1 MSFSVYL
8 SKNKFDRSIEK
19 HDNTKYNTVFPENCE
34 VMFLNVVHQEANDKQ
49 ADNKGCH
56 TSYQENS
63 YLSTCQSISVNKV
76 LNRLKPT
83 VTKHGWNTKEESEV
97 SSHATT
103 STNDDTPKNS
113 ST

>member
-1 MSFSVYL
+1 
-8 SKNKFDRSIEK
+8 
-19 HDNTKYNTVFPENCE
+19 
-34 VMFLNVVHQEANDKQ
+34 MFLNVIHQEANHEQ

-63 YLSTCQSISVNKV
+63 HLSTCQSISVNEV
-76 LNRLKPT
+76 LNCLKAT

-97 SSHATT
+97 SSYATT

>member
-49 ADNKGCH
+49 ADNKGCY
-56 TSYQENS
+56 TSYQENG
-63 YLSTCQSISVNKV
+63 YLSSSQCIPINKV
-76 LNRLKPT
+76 LNCLKPT

-103 STNDDTPKNS
+103 STNDDSPKNS